1 MQHLLQISKTD
12 QRKGDLLIMSKQLKI
27 HGLNITSYEEIDDS
41 KLIEYIE
48 RSLKDIDLKEDFV
61 NILKIEVGDCPK
73 DQVHKITCHLS
84 QLLKDKDVNNCIFVP
99 IWKFGIQDITMDKY
113 RGYTWVDIF
122 TMKTVALV
130 KIILKLFL

>member
-1 MQHLLQISKTD
+1 
-12 QRKGDLLIMSKQLKI
+12 MSKQLKI

-61 NILKIEVGDCPK
+61 NIIKIDVGDCPK
-73 DQVHKITCHLS
+73 DQVHKITRHLSQLS

-99 IWKFGIQDITMDKY
+99 IWKFGIQDITMDSIEVIHGWTSLL
-113 RGYTWVDIF
+113 RRQSH
-122 TMKTVALV
+122 L
-130 KIILKLFL
+130 